1 LARRALLFLFRLR
14 LVFRRREPVE
24 RAVKPRGEAIA
35 VRVFGA
41 AARVDDFRHGRN
53 VRRLILVGEHDGEH
67 ALRDVRVGRVGRA
80 VLQVLVVVVDFP
92 EERFVIELE
101 CPEVVL
107 AKRVILRREV
117 IERAHRLE
125 CASGEV
131 NAAESD
137 PASDYEVQ

>member
-1 LARRALLFLFRLR
+1 M
-14 LVFRRREPVE
+14 E
-24 RAVKPRGEAIA
+24 RTVKPRGEVVA

-53 VRRLILVGEHDGEH
+53 VRRLILAGEHDGEH

-101 CPEVVL
+101 CPEVVWT
-107 AKRVILRREV
+107 ARPRRT
-117 IERAHRLE
+117 
-125 CASGEV
+125 
-131 NAAESD
+131 
-137 PASDYEVQ
+137 